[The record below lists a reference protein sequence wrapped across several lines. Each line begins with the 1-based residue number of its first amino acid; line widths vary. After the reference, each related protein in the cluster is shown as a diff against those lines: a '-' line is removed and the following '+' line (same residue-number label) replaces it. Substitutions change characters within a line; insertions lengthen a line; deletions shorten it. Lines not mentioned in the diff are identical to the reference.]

1 MYQAENGTFMG
12 LRWSWGARRV
22 VFVVSNELILV
33 CLALSVSTHA
43 AFAWRIAEATRRHG
57 DALSSAL
64 VRVERGFEVLAD
76 LDLEMPPADQ
86 LAQTLQTELGA
97 IIEDTLGAMH
107 VPTAADHLM
116 GAVSQWGN
124 LLMMRKF
131 GGAEGLAALM
141 GGVPTA
147 ENDAPLTDEPGMV

>member
-1 MYQAENGTFMG
+1 MG
-12 LRWSWGARRV
+12 LRSAWGACRV
-22 VFVVSNELILV
+22 VVVVSEELILV

-64 VRVERGFEVLAD
+64 VRVERGFDVLD
-76 LDLEMPPADQ
+76 ELELDLPPADQ
-86 LAQTLQTELGA
+86 LAQTLQTELSA

-131 GGAEGLAALM
+131 GGPEGIAALM
-141 GGVPTA
+141 GAGQPA
-147 ENDAPLTDEPGMV
+147 EDAAPLTDEPGTV

>member
-1 MYQAENGTFMG
+1 MG
-12 LRWSWGARRV
+12 LTSSWGACRV
-22 VFVVSNELILV
+22 VVVVSAELVLV
-33 CLALSVSTHA
+33 CLALSVSIHA
-43 AFAWRIAEATRRHG
+43 AFAWRTAEATRRHG
-57 DALSSAL
+57 EAVSSAL
-64 VRVERGFEVLAD
+64 LKLERGFDVLGE
-76 LDLEMPPADQ
+76 LDLELPPADQ
-86 LAQTLQTELGA
+86 LAQTLQTELSA

-131 GGAEGLAALM
+131 GGPEGIAALM

-147 ENDAPLTDEPGMV
+147 ENAAPLTDEPGTV